1 MTHGVASP
9 TKIASASAGPG
20 WAPPRWAAP
29 IAAPLAAG
37 GLGVSVYLTIAHYGS
52 SVTLACPD
60 VGAINCEKVT
70 TSPQSVIFGVPVA
83 AIGLAFFIVMVAL
96 NLARAWRCPN
106 VILRSARVGLAAVG
120 VAFAV
125 YLVYTELFVIHAI
138 CLWCTSAHVMAF
150 LLFVVAVFG
159 ESLGRHGAHR
169 SVAGYMSAA
178 TQEPERPIGM

>member
-1 MTHGVASP
+1 
-9 TKIASASAGPG
+9 
-20 WAPPRWAAP
+20 
-29 IAAPLAAG
+29 
-37 GLGVSVYLTIAHYGS
+37 
-52 SVTLACPD
+52 
-60 VGAINCEKVT
+60 
-70 TSPQSVIFGVPVA
+70 
-83 AIGLAFFIVMVAL
+83 MVAL

>member
-1 MTHGVASP
+1 M
-9 TKIASASAGPG
+9 
-20 WAPPRWAAP
+20 
-29 IAAPLAAG
+29 
-37 GLGVSVYLTIAHYGS
+37 YLTIAHYGS

-70 TSPQSVIFGVPVA
+70 TSPQSVIFGAPVA

-125 YLVYTELFVIHAI
+125 YLSTPNYSSSTQ
-138 CLWCTSAHVMAF
+138 SA
-150 LLFVVAVFG
+150 
-159 ESLGRHGAHR
+159 SGAP
-169 SVAGYMSAA
+169 APMSW
-178 TQEPERPIGM
+178 RFFSSS